1 MIYVLEIFH
10 WKPKSQLS
18 QIYTDALS
26 ILKLTLRNIS
36 LPTCRLIFLRIVGD
50 SFEYQSR

>member
-10 WKPKSQLS
+10 WKPKS

-36 LPTCRLIFLRIVGD
+36 LPICRLIFLRIVGD